1 MSKARMRALLKAA
14 GIVVGSSCVLI
25 VAVVLLLRSTFV
37 LNKILPPVQNVLE
50 RDFHLKTKISQ
61 ISIDPFARV
70 ALQGVEAQWDEPKIG
85 RVEVRVES
93 LLVRFSV
100 WQLLKRRLQVSSI
113 EVGKPKLKAM
123 LNLPEKS
130 DETAPENP
138 LPMLRKIITNP
149 PVALNL
155 DSLSIKE
162 LELDVSLK
170 QGKTALRFFVEPVN
184 LESELSVVPKGIA
197 AALKMSLG
205 NGKLLAAKKGVIR
218 FNATNLGKQ
227 LPMIVVES
235 PSSVEFSTQ
244 IGLSFADEKKPQ
256 LTLGN
261 FQLNFEGEKVQL
273 QTRLD
278 KAGQLKLEVGKAIL
292 SSGNEIESVL
302 ALAPL
307 FELENAN
314 GTDFSRMAADKIF
327 QGFVGFSAV
336 LRNRFDF
343 DQLKVAARLPAD
355 GIDAE
360 VSLNAG
366 LPLVFLMGED
376 GIKVR
381 SEVGPV
387 NAKMNEIRLQGKTFS
402 GLNKAVNL
410 KQLNGTRFESPLSI
424 GLSKLNFSA
433 LSNSLEGVRLD
444 TLMLEPKI
452 LLGSSS
458 ADLVRATINAAQKKS
473 GELQLTASALLSPR
487 EQLLK
492 IIPQIKI
499 LPDSLGWPDVKSQI
513 DIKLKTPWRDLQ
525 KLISD
530 KNKDAKSLDINYAAE
545 ITQVTQPPKNSP
557 VGLFIPGGLQIR
569 GDVNVNQ
576 PFEFK
581 NAQIS
586 TQVDW
591 AQKPLIS
598 NNLKIENLNSKLVA
612 KGETKVDALLR
623 LSKLNPLADSIGM
636 IGGSKIDLLWN
647 VQLQHGAKSILN
659 AALPPVNMLNADFGM
674 DASVKF
680 FEKPVKPL
688 FEQNFL
694 LIEGPLSASVSGAL
708 RKGNVKVGIKY
719 SIPRAGSAKL
729 AVVEKIDG
737 VLKLDAQT
745 DLKTGIS
752 CQIETRLKD
761 VLPAKSMEI
770 PEDILPYLKQVAA
783 SLKLHTD
790 LKSRVDLEQVNVNTA
805 NGLLTASLRG
815 GTDLKVSNSRFDG
828 QLSIKPPS
836 VFRYGIRA
844 QDKVVLDGFVRV
856 GWELTQ
862 KEQKSLR
869 LRGNVNLDNFTAQ
882 HQLGGLRKASG
893 RIPFQQDLDLP
904 NFKSLRWSYLIRDN
918 PFKRVDTSKFVPLT
932 LDDSLLTIVE
942 LNALEKKFGPLRAR
956 VSLQQNMLTIDKLDA
971 EIFDGVLAGQG
982 FVDIQPSRLLAGLQ
996 GRVTKLNTAL
1006 LSSKPEKM
1014 PPAPLSARLALIVD
1028 LAKALVEGR
1037 VDVTEIGRNQ
1047 LLALMDVLDPSG
1059 SDSLLNKARLALAI
1073 GYPRYVGMQMQQ
1085 GFLDLDIGL
1094 GGVLEQQFKISNL
1107 PLTPIINAKTQD
1119 LVKTMR
1125 EVPIQ

>member
-1 MSKARMRALLKAA
+1 MSKAGLRTLLKAA
-14 GIVVGSSCVLI
+14 GIVGGSMFILI
-25 VAVVLLLRSTFV
+25 VAVVLMLRSSFV
-37 LNKILPPVQNVLE
+37 LNKILPPVQSVLE

-93 LLVRFSV
+93 LLVRFSI

-113 EVGKPKLKAM
+113 EVDNPKLKAV
-123 LNLPEKS
+123 LTLPEKAS
-130 DETAPENP
+130 ETAPENP

-155 DSLSIKE
+155 DSLSIKG

-170 QGKTALRFFVEPVN
+170 QGKTALRFFVEPVD

-197 AALKMSLG
+197 AALKISVG
-205 NGKLLAAKKGVIR
+205 NGKLPAAKKGIIR

-227 LPMIVVES
+227 LPLIVIES
-235 PSSVEFSTQ
+235 PSSAEFSTQ
-244 IGLSFADEKKPQ
+244 MSVSFVDEKRPQ

-261 FQLNFEGEKVQL
+261 FQLNFEGENLQL

-278 KAGQLKLEVGKAIL
+278 KARQLKLEVGKAIL
-292 SSGNEIESVL
+292 SSGNDIESVL

-307 FELENAN
+307 FELENAS

-327 QGFVGFSAV
+327 QGFASFSAV
-336 LRNRFDF
+336 LRNRFNL
-343 DQLKVAARLPAD
+343 DQLKVLARLPAE

-360 VSLNAG
+360 VSFNVQA
-366 LPLVFLMGED
+366 PVFFLLGED
-376 GIKVR
+376 GIKIR
-381 SEVGPV
+381 SEESPV
-387 NAKMNEIRLQGKTFS
+387 SAKINEIRLQGKMFS
-402 GLNKAVNL
+402 ELNKAVNL
-410 KQLNGTRFESPLSI
+410 NQLNGTRFESPLSI
-424 GLSKLNFSA
+424 GISKLNFSA
-433 LSNSLEGVRLD
+433 LANLLEGVRLN
-444 TLMLEPKI
+444 TLMFEPKI
-452 LLGSSS
+452 FVGSSN
-458 ADLVRATINAAQKKS
+458 AEFVRATLNAAQKKS
-473 GELQLTASALLSPR
+473 GEFQLTASTLVSPR
-487 EQLLK
+487 EYLLK
-492 IIPQIKI
+492 FVPQVKI
-499 LPDSLGWPDVKSQI
+499 LHDSLGWPDVKAQI
-513 DIKLKTPWRDLQ
+513 DIKLKTPWSDLQ

-530 KNKDAKSLDINYAAE
+530 KAKDPKFLDINYAVE
-545 ITQVTQPPKNSP
+545 ITQVTQPPKNQP

-569 GDVNVNQ
+569 GDAKVNQ
-576 PFEFK
+576 PFDFK
-581 NAQIS
+581 DAQIS
-586 TQVDW
+586 TQINW

-623 LSKLNPLADSIGM
+623 LSKLNPLADSLGM
-636 IGGSKIDLLWN
+636 MGGSKIDLRWN
-647 VQLQHGAKSILN
+647 IQIQHGAKSILQ
-659 AALPPVNMLNADFGM
+659 AALPPLNMLSADVGV

-680 FEKPVKPL
+680 LEKPVKPL
-688 FEQNFL
+688 FDQNFL
-694 LIEGPLSASVSGAL
+694 LLEGPLNASVSGSL
-708 RKGNVKVGIKY
+708 RRGNVKVGIKY
-719 SIPRAGSAKL
+719 SIPRAGSADL

-737 VLKLDAQT
+737 VIRLDART
-745 DLKTGIS
+745 DLKTGLF
-752 CQIETRLKD
+752 CQIEARLKD
-761 VLPAKSMEI
+761 ILPAKRMGI
-770 PEDILPYLKQVAA
+770 PEDIFPYLREVVA
-783 SLKLHTD
+783 SIKLRSD
-790 LKSRVDLEQVNVNTA
+790 FKNRVAVEQVNVNTA
-805 NGLLTASLRG
+805 NGMLTTSLRG
-815 GTDLKVSNSRFDG
+815 GSDLKGNNSRFDG
-828 QLSIKPPS
+828 QLSIKPPA

-844 QDKVVLDGFVRV
+844 QDKVALDGFVRV

-893 RIPFQQDLDLP
+893 RIPFQQDLDIP

-932 LDDSLLTIVE
+932 LDDSLLTVVE
-942 LNALEKKFGPLRAR
+942 INALEKKFGPLRAR

-971 EIFDGVLAGQG
+971 DIFDGVLAGQG
-982 FVDIQPSRLLAGLQ
+982 FVDIQPSRLVAGMQ
-996 GRVTKLNTAL
+996 GRVTKLNAAL
-1006 LSSKPEKM
+1006 LSSKPEAM

-1085 GFLDLDIGL
+1085 GFLDLDVGL
-1094 GGVLEQQFKISNL
+1094 GGVLEQQFKISSL